1 MMRFTSCFMPPGGAA
16 DIVDDGGAD
25 LYRVLAQKMPAAMLR
40 PPAARSL
47 WPSLS
52 YTAGAP
58 TATVSW
64 LRWPSTQVSVR
75 GADRAALCGRRA
87 GRKDFLKSHTRYR
100 TGGDGRHVGVAGI
113 HNGADPGLIRR
124 RHQPA
129 LAPLRLDRDSVASQ
143 SPAYSADLNVHNP
156 RIRPIAFR
164 PRGIKHH
171 VKRIIPH

>member
-1 MMRFTSCFMPPGGAA
+1 
-16 DIVDDGGAD
+16 
-25 LYRVLAQKMPAAMLR
+25 MPAAMLR
-40 PPAARSL
+40 PTSARSL

-113 HNGADPGLIRR
+113 HNGADPDLTEGSFMAEPPSSIDLLYPGGRR
-124 RHQPA
+124 
-129 LAPLRLDRDSVASQ
+129 
-143 SPAYSADLNVHNP
+143 SAD
-156 RIRPIAFR
+156 RSTWCR
-164 PRGIKHH
+164 
-171 VKRIIPH
+171 

>member
-40 PPAARSL
+40 PTSARSL

-64 LRWPSTQVSVR
+64 ARPK
-75 GADRAALCGRRA
+75 ADFRCSSAGSACADPPRSAAALPMIVTSSTSSCENQPDANAQGSR
-87 GRKDFLKSHTRYR
+87 
-100 TGGDGRHVGVAGI
+100 DG
-113 HNGADPGLIRR
+113 
-124 RHQPA
+124 
-129 LAPLRLDRDSVASQ
+129 
-143 SPAYSADLNVHNP
+143 
-156 RIRPIAFR
+156 
-164 PRGIKHH
+164 
-171 VKRIIPH
+171 

>member
-40 PPAARSL
+40 PTSARSL

-64 LRWPSTQVSVR
+64 LR
-75 GADRAALCGRRA
+75 
-87 GRKDFLKSHTRYR
+87 
-100 TGGDGRHVGVAGI
+100 
-113 HNGADPGLIRR
+113 
-124 RHQPA
+124 
-129 LAPLRLDRDSVASQ
+129 
-143 SPAYSADLNVHNP
+143 
-156 RIRPIAFR
+156 
-164 PRGIKHH
+164 
-171 VKRIIPH
+171 